1 MGRLIGCFDLM
12 PSRGEFRWKGVGSG
26 GRGGGLSPVTLA
38 EVSKCEQYVLFVLR
52 RDGCFFCL
60 YPRRTKGSFLRRTLL
75 MGLRRCAGPSVLSTA
90 AALKERLSP
99 PPERQTK
106 SNSQTQNSSLSEG
119 RPRHK
124 VLPTCH
130 DWAILYPTSPPPNN
144 AKGIYMWAKR
154 KRYWFRNIK
163 CWPGKWTSY

>member
-1 MGRLIGCFDLM
+1 MRIEKLLQADGMSDRVLR
-12 PSRGEFRWKGVGSG
+12 SRAEFRWKGVGCG
-26 GRGGGLSPVTLA
+26 GRGGGLSPVMLA
-38 EVSKCEQYVLFVLR
+38 EVRECEQYVLFVLC

-60 YPRRTKGSFLRRTLL
+60 YPRRTKGSFLRRALL
-75 MGLRRCAGPSVLSTA
+75 MGLRWCAGPSVLSAA

-130 DWAILYPTSPPPNN
+130 DWAILYPTSPPTPTPQQCQ
-144 AKGIYMWAKR
+144 GHLHV
-154 KRYWFRNIK
+154 
-163 CWPGKWTSY
+163 GKKETVLI